1 MELLTVDEE
10 GRLIV
15 PPELTRKLGL
25 QPGDQVPA
33 EEMLN
38 GLLLRIEDAEAYAW
52 AREWWNSLSEEEKR
66 EARKE
71 AEWYESLS
79 EEERDAIW
87 NEGNEE
93 LEKWLEEDD
102 EEDDEID
109 ISIFAHLARQRRRAQ
124 SLRIPGPVHEQRTA
138 DTASD

>member
-1 MELLTVDEE
+1 MELLTVDSE
-10 GRLIV
+10 GRVVIPAELI
-15 PPELTRKLGL
+15 KKHGL
-25 QPGDQVPA
+25 LPGDQFSV
-33 EEMLN
+33 ESMLN

-52 AREWWNSLSEEEKR
+52 AREWWDGLSEEDKR

-87 NEGNEE
+87 NDGNEE

-102 EEDDEID
+102 EDEDEID

-124 SLRIPGPVHEQRTA
+124 SLRIPGPVHEPRAA